1 MRDSSVVTT
10 NPNPNP
16 NSNPNPNPDPNQ
28 VRDSSVVTTDVAVE
42 EIPALRPWLR
52 KLLATRLCPMIEAC
66 YPRLAD
72 GSSLRDL

>member
-1 MRDSSVVTT
+1 MAYPVAHPATSLR
-10 NPNPNP
+10 
-16 NSNPNPNPDPNQ
+16 Q

-52 KLLATRLCPMIEAC
+52 QLLATRLCPMIEAC

-72 GSSLRDL
+72 GSRLRDL

>member
-16 NSNPNPNPDPNQ
+16 NPNPSDPNQ

-52 KLLATRLCPMIEAC
+52 QLLATRLCPMIEAC

-72 GSSLRDL
+72 GSRLRDL